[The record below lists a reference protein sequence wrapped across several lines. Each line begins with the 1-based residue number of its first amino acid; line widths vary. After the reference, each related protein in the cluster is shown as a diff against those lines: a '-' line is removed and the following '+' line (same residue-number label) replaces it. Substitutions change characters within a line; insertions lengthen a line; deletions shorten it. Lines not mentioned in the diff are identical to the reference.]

1 MSVNGY
7 MLFKAEFE
15 GREPHPDNAPQ
26 EDIDAYTAKGFSEAY
41 SVYSTREEAG
51 AAATDDHE
59 TVLDA
64 VARGDMFDADE
75 MAYIL
80 PVSINEQGEVTVFE
94 EDGEQVIRVY
104 TVNEMYEGFFGMVV
118 PTEPGS
124 GIEP

>member
-1 MSVNGY
+1 MSVKGF

-15 GREPHPDNAPQ
+15 GNEPHPDNAPH
-26 EDIDAYTAKGFSEAY
+26 EDLEAFTAEGFAEAY
-41 SVYSTREEAG
+41 SVYDTREEAE